1 MQTSTG
7 LNILHGMSPVST
19 DSLDVVGDLP
29 VALSPADTL
38 RASAEQAADM
48 LRSIGSAHR
57 LIILC
62 VLAEESRTVTEIC
75 AATGMRQSLAS
86 QHLSR
91 LRLDKLVSAE
101 RQGHFVHYSL
111 SHPAAKEIIGVL
123 YRHFCAPGAVP

>member
-1 MQTSTG
+1 MNRSDTPHETAEA
-7 LNILHGMSPVST
+7 
-19 DSLDVVGDLP
+19 LDVVGDLP
-29 VALSPADTL
+29 VEPGPADAL
-38 RASAEQAADM
+38 RASAERAADM

-62 VLAEESRTVTEIC
+62 MLTDGPRSVSEIC

-91 LRLDKLVSAE
+91 LRLDKLVTAE

-111 SHPAAKEIIGVL
+111 SHPAAKEIIEVL
-123 YRHFCAPGAVP
+123 YRHFCAPGATP

>member
-1 MQTSTG
+1 
-7 LNILHGMSPVST
+7 MSSVSA
-19 DSLDVVGDLP
+19 DLLDVVGDVP
-29 VALSPADTL
+29 VEVSPADTL

-62 VLAEESRTVTEIC
+62 MLAEGPRTVTDIC
-75 AATGMRQSLAS
+75 TATGMRQSLAS

-91 LRLDKLVSAE
+91 LRLDKLVTSE

-123 YRHFCAPGAVP
+123 YRHFCAPKAMP